1 MNTLVKRQLEA
12 RADAGRRIDR
22 ELRAR
27 DARPLLDDGRAD
39 AAFLQLARGQPTLER
54 ETLAVVL
61 DDEAAGV
68 IAVSQTHEHVARP
81 AVLPDIDERL
91 LDDPR
96 QFERRRRRERNG
108 TAGPYESRRHTRIAA
123 EALDQRGEHVG
134 KLIARFE
141 LDWPQCLHQL
151 PQCENLAL
159 QQLLN

>member
-1 MNTLVKRQLEA
+1 MDTLVERQLEP
-12 RADAGRRIDR
+12 RADAGRGVDG

-39 AAFLQLARGQPTLER
+39 AAFLQFARGQPTLEL

-68 IAVSQTHEHVARP
+68 LAVGETHEDIARP

-91 LDDPR
+91 LDDSR

-108 TAGPYESRRHTRIAA
+108 TAGPYESR
-123 EALDQRGEHVG
+123 
-134 KLIARFE
+134 
-141 LDWPQCLHQL
+141 
-151 PQCENLAL
+151 
-159 QQLLN
+159 